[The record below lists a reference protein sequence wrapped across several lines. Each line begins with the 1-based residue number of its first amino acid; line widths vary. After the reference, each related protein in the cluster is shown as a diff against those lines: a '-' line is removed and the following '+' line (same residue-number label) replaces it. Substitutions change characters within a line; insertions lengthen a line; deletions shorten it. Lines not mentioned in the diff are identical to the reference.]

1 MSNDHP
7 GYGDPGVNIPGV
19 QSEGSGR
26 VPSPLQQQVDYG
38 DTTHKTSGPKAGD
51 IFVNRQTGAL
61 EVCFT
66 DGTWTT
72 VGASSMKAPYVITP
86 ASSFSIGTEMAAH
99 AFAAPASAT
108 WPTSNKAIYIPF
120 WIPESVTLTQLFWYN
135 GATVSGNIDV
145 GVYAE
150 DGTKKISAG
159 STAQATINVIQS
171 VNVADTA
178 LTAGRY
184 YLAAAMDNT
193 TGTLFCWASTAQ
205 LSKSFGLA
213 EQTSA
218 FALPATATLATITTT
233 RLPLVGF
240 TIRTIV

>member
-1 MSNDHP
+1 MGIVRAGEQGIEYGNSNQLP
-7 GYGDPGVNIPGV
+7 A
-19 QSEGSGR
+19 S
-26 VPSPLQQQVDYG
+26 
-38 DTTHKTSGPKAGD
+38 PKAGD
-51 IFVNRQTGAL
+51 IYVDTEASKFYT
-61 EVCFT
+61 CFA

-72 VGASSMKAPYVITP
+72 VGASSMKAPYTITP
-86 ASSFSIGTEMAAH
+86 ASSFAIGTEMAAH

-108 WPTSNKAIYIPF
+108 WPTANKALYIPF
-120 WIPESVTLTQLFWYN
+120 WLPESVTLTQLFWHN
-135 GATVSGNIDV
+135 GATVSGNVDAA
-145 GVYAE
+145 VYAE
-150 DGTKKISAG
+150 DGTRKISTG

-184 YLAAAMDNT
+184 YLALAMDNT
-193 TGTLFCWASTAQ
+193 TGTIFCWSSSAQ